1 MKYRKM
7 SNRLSIG
14 CVLIF
19 LDGRSSRLRRF
30 AVQISR
36 VKKLTSGATKPLV
49 LAFSGEA
56 RGPAVVV
63 LEVQEASGAGAALGR
78 HGEPWTRPN
87 ADQGA
92 ADDVPMVLKFY

>member
-1 MKYRKM
+1 MARHGEFLPKFDETIVMKYRKM

-14 CVLIF
+14 WVLIC
-19 LDGRSSRLRRF
+19 LDSRSSRLRGF

-56 RGPAVVV
+56 RGPAVVD
-63 LEVQEASGAGAALGR
+63 S
-78 HGEPWTRPN
+78 
-87 ADQGA
+87 
-92 ADDVPMVLKFY
+92 

>member
-14 CVLIF
+14 WVLIF

-36 VKKLTSGATKPLV
+36 VKKLTSGATTPLV
-49 LAFSGEA
+49 SAFFGEA
-56 RGPAVVV
+56 EGPAVVG
-63 LEVQEASGAGAALGR
+63 S
-78 HGEPWTRPN
+78 
-87 ADQGA
+87 
-92 ADDVPMVLKFY
+92 